1 MATHSHTATAN
12 TTGNHTHYSGLC
24 NDTTNFGVYGNAS
37 LGKGSAK
44 LGIGSG
50 TAGTYQMITSSAG
63 NHSHTVTVNNT
74 GENTAHNN
82 LPPFISIYIFRRT
95 A

>member
-37 LGKGSAK
+37 LGSGSAR

-50 TAGTYQMITSSAG
+50 TAGPYQMITSSVG
-63 NHSHTVTVNNT
+63 NHSHTVTI
-74 GENTAHNN
+74 NTAGGDSIHNN
-82 LPPFISIYIFRRT
+82 IQPYLAVYIWRRT